1 MSTHVYN
8 EEQLTAHLQQL
19 MPAGYSMN
27 QYGDFVKTESYRTI
41 VLSFDYSEFF
51 PFGIYFSGFG
61 AEISFH
67 RVEEI
72 LNEVYVN
79 HPNLGWGHALDS
91 NTFYKDFGYSVLGR
105 DFFIDNVY
113 EVQVEDDATFNQ
125 VKPYLQQMINAAL
138 TFLEEHQTLQ
148 DFYDLSEPMTLEEK
162 ANFYSPPMPPRRLI
176 IKKLLNKAYIDL
188 AQGDIDYYVQEGDNA
203 EASFAQDL
211 KNHLDNL

>member
-125 VKPYLQQMINAAL
+125 VKPYLQQMIDAAL
-138 TFLEEHQTLQ
+138 AFLEEYQTLQ
-148 DFYDLSEPMTLEEK
+148 DFYDLAQTMTPQEQAKFYSSPPPPRKLIIRK
-162 ANFYSPPMPPRRLI
+162 LLSIPYADMAQQLVTAYNDHNLVADANFF
-176 IKKLLNKAYIDL
+176 
-188 AQGDIDYYVQEGDNA
+188 VE
-203 EASFAQDL
+203 L
-211 KNHLDNL
+211 KNHLDSL

>member
-1 MSTHVYN
+1 MSTQVYN

-27 QYGDFVKTESYRTI
+27 QYGQFVKTEPHRSI
-41 VLSFDYSEFF
+41 LLSLGYAEFF
-51 PFGIYFSGFG
+51 PFGVYFSGFG
-61 AEISFH
+61 AGICFH

-72 LNEVYVN
+72 LHEVYVN
-79 HPNLGWGHALDS
+79 HPNLDWGHNIDS
-91 NTFYKDFGYSVLGR
+91 DTFSRSFSHSVLGR

-138 TFLEEHQTLQ
+138 AFLEEYQTLQ

-162 ANFYSPPMPPRRLI
+162 AT
-176 IKKLLNKAYIDL
+176 
-188 AQGDIDYYVQEGDNA
+188 YYTT
-203 EASFAQDL
+203 
-211 KNHLDNL
+211 K